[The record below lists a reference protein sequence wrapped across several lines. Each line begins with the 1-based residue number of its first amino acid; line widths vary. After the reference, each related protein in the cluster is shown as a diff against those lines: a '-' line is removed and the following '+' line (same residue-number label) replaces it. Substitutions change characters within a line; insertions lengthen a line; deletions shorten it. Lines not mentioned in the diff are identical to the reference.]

1 VIPSAPDGSGPVAT
15 PPAGVGGM
23 DDGPDGRRP
32 GLRWPLVA
40 GLAGAA
46 ASTLATAVA
55 AAVAGRQADLALQ
68 PVELALRVG
77 LLLAAPCVGAVL
89 AAMVVPRGGGRL
101 AVAAVG
107 VGVPVGPLLVLRLD
121 RLREFGLAPFL
132 LVLGVLAAWGAVG
145 AALAAGWWARPARR
159 VQRTD
164 LPAPDPAARPA
175 GAPPEPASHLAHL
188 APTPAQPD
196 PAPGP
201 PPPDPVSRPAPGP
214 PPADPSGAPRAAVPD
229 PAGPAPA
236 RLRRLRPADGDD
248 GDAAGPGDPAGP
260 GAA

>member
-1 VIPSAPDGSGPVAT
+1 VPVIASADGPGSVAS
-15 PPAGVGGM
+15 PPAGAGGVAAR
-23 DDGPDGRRP
+23 PDARRP
-32 GLRWPLVA
+32 GWRWLLVA

-46 ASTLATAVA
+46 ASTLATAMA

-77 LLLAAPCVGAVL
+77 LLLVAPCVGAVL
-89 AAMVVPRGGGRL
+89 AAVVVPRGGGRL

-121 RLREFGLAPFL
+121 RLREFGVAPSL
-132 LVLGVLAAWGAVG
+132 LVVGALVAWGAVG

-164 LPAPDPAARPA
+164 LPGPGPSPHPPAPPATEPPGPA
-175 GAPPEPASHLAHL
+175 GPPDLAPP
-188 APTPAQPD
+188 TPGPD
-196 PAPGP
+196 PAPSAAGP
-201 PPPDPVSRPAPGP
+201 PGT
-214 PPADPSGAPRAAVPD
+214 AVPD

-236 RLRRLRPADGDD
+236 RLRRLPPAAGGDD
-248 GDAAGPGDPAGP
+248 GDAGPGDPAGP